1 MQRLVAVLALAAA
14 ACSSGGL
21 PGDAGRDGRTLAVD
35 FSWTGVEPC
44 SNVSPKI
51 TVYNAPAGTRRFRVE
66 LVDMDSALSRH
77 GGGEVEASPDG
88 VIPAGALKSY
98 RGPCPSQ
105 TAINYE
111 MRVAA
116 LDVSGRV
123 LARGAERQTFNVRS
137 LIRRR

>member
-1 MQRLVAVLALAAA
+1 MQRLVVALALAAA
-14 ACSSGGL
+14 ACSSIGA
-21 PGDAGRDGRTLAVD
+21 PGDTGDDGRKLAVD
-35 FSWTGVEPC
+35 FSWNGVEAC

-66 LVDMDSALSRH
+66 LVDLDSAISRH
-77 GGGEVEASPDG
+77 GGGEVEAGRDG

-98 RGPCPSQ
+98 RGPCPGQ
-105 TAINYE
+105 NPINYE

-116 LDVSGRV
+116 LDASGQV
-123 LARGAERQTFNVRS
+123 LARGAERQTFTVKS